1 MKKLTLL
8 ILMLILYS
16 AFAFAQ
22 NPLWLF
28 DAEKAFPSKNYIHAV
43 GEGNSV
49 SNAKN
54 SALNELNAYF
64 LQTVSSES
72 FSKHFLT
79 QKDSDFS
86 ENADVFITVNSTS
99 QNELILVQ
107 FTDSFFDRTSRRY
120 YICAFINRN
129 DAWNVLSR
137 RMNTQILEYKS
148 TYSAA
153 QKEADDFKKILILEK
168 CRKKYE
174 DFSKLYQTALVIDS
188 KKAASFDDFIK
199 SVTEDLSELNQLKNR
214 IIFSIFTEGDRQNRI
229 QNKIKEL
236 FSQNGFTV
244 SSSNSSTYKV
254 YAKISW
260 NESVFNEVYFSKPQ
274 IEIVI
279 SKNQTV
285 LVSFSASCEEL
296 SAYNQRI
303 LERISVLKLEEL
315 LDEYFEDFYGDFESL
330 NHRNN

>member
-1 MKKLTLL
+1 MKKLTVL
-8 ILMLILYS
+8 ILMLILCS
-16 AFAFAQ
+16 AFAFSQ

-28 DAEKAFPSKNYIHAV
+28 DAEKAIPSENYIHAV

-49 SNAKN
+49 STAKN

-72 FSKHFLT
+72 FSKQFLT

-107 FTDSFFDRTSRRY
+107 FTDSFFDKSSRKY
-120 YICAFINRN
+120 YVCAFINRN

-174 DFSKLYQTALVIDS
+174 DFSKLYHSALVIDP
-188 KKAASFDDFIK
+188 KKAAGFDDFIK
-199 SVTEDLSELNQLKNR
+199 SVTENLSELNQLKSE
-214 IIFSIFTEGDRQNRI
+214 ISFLLFVEGDRQNGI
-229 QNKIKEL
+229 QNKLEEL
-236 FSQNGFTV
+236 LSKNGFTV
-244 SSSNSSTYKV
+244 SSSDNSTYKV

-285 LVSFSASCEEL
+285 LASFSASCKEL
-296 SAYNQRI
+296 SAYTQQT